1 MRRHMLEACALPG
14 PHPRERGRKE
24 TVLGDEPGVPRYGP
38 RRTRRACIAF
48 SFLLAAPTGPVLG
61 QDDSCPH
68 RSSLQVTVVDESG
81 AIPIPGAMLVVHWS
95 DVEERP
101 RRETVGAE
109 GRFLLCAPPEATEAV
124 LWAELGD
131 DSSEQ
136 AIVALAPG
144 ELREVELRV
153 LLAEV
158 RRGRLIGRVYDALTE
173 NPVATAAVSVTGH
186 APEAASNRQGR
197 FILSDVRP
205 GVRHLEVRRIGYA
218 PLRYRIEVTPGVT
231 TEVDIGLV
239 PTPVEME
246 PIVATVT
253 RLRRLEI
260 KGFYE
265 RKYWGELLGNGYF
278 FSPEYIERWRPWD
291 VRFLVASNVPGIR
304 WRSPRNRRMSAG
316 FSNLTCSMK
325 VFVDGVEW
333 GGGWNLRGFEVA
345 AVEVYKGPSSL
356 AAEFSGSD
364 ARCGAIVIWRK

>member
-1 MRRHMLEACALPG
+1 M
-14 PHPRERGRKE
+14 
-24 TVLGDEPGVPRYGP
+24 GDEPGGSLHEP
-38 RRTRRACIAF
+38 RRTGRARIVLA
-48 SFLLAAPTGPVLG
+48 FLLTAPTSPVLG
-61 QDDSCPH
+61 QDNDCHDGPA
-68 RSSLQVTVVDESG
+68 LQVTVVDESG

-101 RRETVGAE
+101 LRETAGPE
-109 GRFLLCAPPEATEAV
+109 GRFLLCAPPQGTEAV

-136 AIVALAPG
+136 AIVALVPG
-144 ELREVELRV
+144 EVREVELRV
-153 LLAEV
+153 LLSEV
-158 RRGRLIGRVYDALTE
+158 RRGRLIGRVYDAMTE

-218 PLRYRIEVTPGVT
+218 PLRYRIDVTPGVT

-246 PIVATVT
+246 PIVATVA

-278 FSPEYIERWRPWD
+278 FSPEYIERWRPSNA
-291 VRFLVASNVPGIR
+291 RFLVVSNVPGIT
-304 WRSPRNRRMSAG
+304 WSGKNRRMSAG
-316 FSNLTCSMK
+316 FSNLTCQMSII
-325 VFVDGVEW
+325 VDGFEW
-333 GGGWNLRGFEVA
+333 SRWPNIPWTQLAG
-345 AVEVYKGPSSL
+345 VEVYKGPATL
-356 AAEFSGSD
+356 PAEFGGSA
-364 ARCGAIVIWRK
+364 ARCGAVVIWTK

>member
-1 MRRHMLEACALPG
+1 MG
-14 PHPRERGRKE
+14 N
-24 TVLGDEPGVPRYGP
+24 EPGVPRYEP
-38 RRTRRACIAF
+38 RRTRRTCRIISLFFFF
-48 SFLLAAPTGPVLG
+48 SLLLAASTGPVLG
-61 QDDSCPH
+61 QDDGCRDRP
-68 RSSLQVTVVDESG
+68 SLQVTVVDESG
-81 AIPIPGAMLVVHWS
+81 NIPIPGAMLVVHWS
-95 DVEERP
+95 DVEEMP
-101 RRETVGAE
+101 LRETAGPE
-109 GRFLLCAPPEATEAV
+109 GRFLLCAPEEAKEAV

-136 AIVALAPG
+136 ATVALARG
-144 ELREVELRV
+144 EVREVELRV
-153 LLAEV
+153 LLSEV

-173 NPVATAAVSVTGH
+173 RPVATAAVSVTGH

-218 PLRYRIEVTPGVT
+218 PLRYRIDVTPGVT

-246 PIVATVT
+246 PIVATVA

-265 RKYWGELLGNGYF
+265 RKYWGELTGNGYF
-278 FSPEYIERWRPWD
+278 FSPEYIERWRPRD
-291 VRFLVASNVPGIR
+291 VRSLVANNVPGIT

-316 FSNLTCSMK
+316 FLNLTCSVT

-333 GGGWNLRGFEVA
+333 RDGWNLRGFEIVG
-345 AVEVYKGPSSL
+345 VEVYKGPATL
-356 AAEFSGSD
+356 PAEFGGSD
-364 ARCGAIVIWRK
+364 ARCGAVVVWTK